1 MTSTV
6 SSKGQVTIP
15 IEVRTLMHLR
25 AGDSVSFVFM
35 SDNRVEMIGVR
46 NPASRLKGLV
56 PMPERAV
63 TISDM
68 DEAIGT
74 GGWK

>member
-1 MTSTV
+1 MTSTI

-15 IEVRTLMHLR
+15 VEVRTLMHLR

-35 SDNRVEMIGVR
+35 PDNRVEMIGIR

-56 PMPERAV
+56 PMPERPV
-63 TISDM
+63 TIRDM
-68 DEAIGT
+68 NEAIGT